1 MISDTD
7 LIATSRSCLTTV
19 HTWRVVKPTPRT
31 VWARVS
37 ETLQERRLPTNQ
49 RFVAKRL
56 GVSQPAVALWNKTGG
71 YPTMDNAVELA
82 KLLDVNVEWLL
93 TERGPKRPL
102 PQDAP
107 AQELWRIWSH
117 LDDVTKGKL
126 IGIASGSLQ
135 RGQDSAA

>member
-1 MISDTD
+1 M
-7 LIATSRSCLTTV
+7 
-19 HTWRVVKPTPRT
+19 K
-31 VWARVS
+31 
-37 ETLQERRLPTNQ
+37 ETLEERRLPTNQ

-56 GVSQPAVALWNKTGG
+56 DVSQPAVALWNKPGV
-71 YPTMDNAVELA
+71 YPAMENAVELA

-93 TERGPKRPL
+93 TERGPKKPL

-107 AQELWRIWSH
+107 AQELWRIWSL

-126 IGIASGSLQ
+126 IGIASGTLQ